1 MKTTPVPSRFLRV
14 LLAGAVTDASSAFA
28 TWLGEQEGVH
38 VTGSGRNTAETLALA
53 TVVRPDVV
61 LLDFHDLPVSA
72 GYTVALFKELT
83 PAPAVFVLTHDGSS
97 AMRRRCLQARV
108 DAVFDKT
115 AELDALRAALA
126 HLAYQSAISV
136 PGRS

>member
-1 MKTTPVPSRFLRV
+1 MKTLRPTSRFLRV
-14 LLAGAVTDASSAFA
+14 LLAGAVTESSAA
-28 TWLGEQEGVH
+28 LANWLGEQDGVH
-38 VTGSGRNTAETLALA
+38 VTGSGRTTAETLALA

-61 LLDFHDLPVSA
+61 LLDFHDQPVA
-72 GYTVALFKELT
+72 TGYTVALFKELT
-83 PAPAVFVLTHDGSS
+83 PAPAVFVLTHDGSP
-97 AMRRRCLQARV
+97 AMRRRCLMARV

-115 AELDALRAALA
+115 AELDALRSALA